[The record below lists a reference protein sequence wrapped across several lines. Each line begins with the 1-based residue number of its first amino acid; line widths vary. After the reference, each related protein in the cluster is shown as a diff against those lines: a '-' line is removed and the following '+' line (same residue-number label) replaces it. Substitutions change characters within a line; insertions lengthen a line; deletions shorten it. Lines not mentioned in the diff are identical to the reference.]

1 MSDSLQPHGL
11 QHAKF
16 PYASLSSSVSSN
28 SYPKSQWCYLT
39 ISSSA
44 TPFSSCLQSFP
55 ASESFPMSWLFASG
69 HQSIGA
75 LASASVLPVNI
86 QDWFFFR
93 IDWFDFLAVQ
103 RTLKS
108 LLQHHNL
115 KTSILQHSVFFTV
128 QFSHPYLADYWKSYI
143 TDDYTDVYQ

>member
-1 MSDSLQPHGL
+1 MGCNIHTRFLCP
-11 QHAKF
+11 
-16 PYASLSSSVSSN
+16 PLSPRIGWN
-28 SYPKSQWCYLT
+28 SCPLSQGCYPI

-44 TPFSSCLQSFP
+44 APFSFCLQSFP
-55 ASESFPMSWLFASG
+55 ASGSFSMSELFESG
-69 HQSIGA
+69 GQRIGA